1 MSAIAHHLCLST
13 RDAGSLLLWLT
24 NSSDAV
30 AIRTHHRLA
39 YVSLFQH
46 RKESSMNASMAV
58 VRFISIFERKFFKDV
73 YTAVIKV
80 DHLIFHYQTVQH
92 FNSF

>member
-1 MSAIAHHLCLST
+1 M
-13 RDAGSLLLWLT
+13 RGSLLPWLT
-24 NSSDAV
+24 NFSSACWLLGIDSIV
-30 AIRTHHRLA
+30 YA

-46 RKESSMNASMAV
+46 REEISMTASMAV